1 MTATTIDSR
10 RAREQWRDVLDKV
23 TTGEG
28 DIIVT
33 RSKKPTV
40 AIIPYEDYALMLEQ
54 LEEIRSA
61 RMAAM
66 LYAQWKSGRIT
77 AVPWSKVKQR
87 LTEIG
92 DEIHSDDPG
101 TRGEGAGE
109 DS

>member
-1 MTATTIDSR
+1 MGATTLDSR

-33 RSKKPTV
+33 RNKKPTV
-40 AIIPYEDYALMLEQ
+40 AIIPYEDYELMLEQ

-61 RMAAM
+61 RMAAT
-66 LYAQWKSGRIT
+66 LYGQWKSGRIT

-87 LTEIG
+87 LTEI
-92 DEIHSDDPG
+92 DNEVHSDDPN
-101 TRGEGAGE
+101 TRSQGARE